1 MLGWT
6 KEAGAIDIRVATQ
19 RVNQIFNITINNSM
33 KYYTINTQY
42 V

>member
-6 KEAGAIDIRVATQ
+6 KEASAIDIRVATQ
-19 RVNQIFNITINNSM
+19 RVNQIFNITINNSI

>member
-19 RVNQIFNITINNSM
+19 RVNQIFNATIN
-33 KYYTINTQY
+33 IQY
-42 V
+42 PLKVQW

>member
-6 KEAGAIDIRVATQ
+6 NEAGAINIWVATQ
-19 RVNQIFNITINNSM
+19 RVNQIFNITINNSI
-33 KYYTINTQY
+33 KYYTINTRY